1 MADMQALLNGFLDL
15 LMKAFPTSPFAD
27 TIEKFSKLPYLG
39 YINWFVPVSEMVAIG
54 SAWLLAIGV
63 YYIYSIIARWVKL
76 IEKSIRG
83 NYYDIFVLRDSRI
96 R

>member
-1 MADMQALLNGFLDL
+1 MADMKAILDGFLDL

-54 SAWLLAIGV
+54 V

-76 IEKSIRG
+76 IE
-83 NYYDIFVLRDSRI
+83 
-96 R
+96 

>member
-54 SAWLLAIGV
+54 V

-76 IEKSIRG
+76 IE
-83 NYYDIFVLRDSRI
+83 
-96 R
+96 

>member
-15 LMKAFPTSPFAD
+15 LMKAFPTSPFAA

-39 YINWFVPVSEMVAIG
+39 YINLFVHASVMVA
-54 SAWLLAIGV
+54 SVAAWRLAIGV

-76 IEKSIRG
+76 IE
-83 NYYDIFVLRDSRI
+83 
-96 R
+96 

>member
-1 MADMQALLNGFLDL
+1 MAEMQALLNAFLDL

-54 SAWLLAIGV
+54 SACCSPLVSIIFTRSLLAG
-63 YYIYSIIARWVKL
+63 
-76 IEKSIRG
+76 
-83 NYYDIFVLRDSRI
+83 
-96 R
+96 

>member
-63 YYIYSIIARWVKL
+63 YYI
-76 IEKSIRG
+76 
-83 NYYDIFVLRDSRI
+83 
-96 R
+96 

>member
-54 SAWLLAIGV
+54 SACSPLV
-63 YYIYSIIARWVKL
+63 SIIFTRSLPA
-76 IEKSIRG
+76 G
-83 NYYDIFVLRDSRI
+83 
-96 R
+96 

>member
-54 SAWLLAIGV
+54 SAWLLVIGV
-63 YYIYSIIARWVKL
+63 YYIDHCPLGEADRVVNKGEL
-76 IEKSIRG
+76 
-83 NYYDIFVLRDSRI
+83 L
-96 R
+96 